1 MQPIIK
7 HERVRFEAAE
17 PRAALPGAPAPAAG
31 GARPLATAARTQAA
45 LRLARVQGEVRA
57 IELSCGC
64 GAQHLIELEYGARAG
79 GEPRAEE
86 TPA

>member
-17 PRAALPGAPAPAAG
+17 PRAPLPGAQSPG
-31 GARPLATAARTQAA
+31 AARAQAHAARALPA

-64 GAQHLIELEYGARAG
+64 GAQHLIELEYEAG
-79 GEPRAEE
+79 GAPRSEEPNA
-86 TPA
+86 

>member
-17 PRAALPGAPAPAAG
+17 PRAPLPGAQGP
-31 GARPLATAARTQAA
+31 ATARAQAPVARAQPA

-64 GAQHLIELEYGARAG
+64 GAQHLIELEYEARDAA
-79 GEPRAEE
+79 RNEE
-86 TPA
+86 TDA